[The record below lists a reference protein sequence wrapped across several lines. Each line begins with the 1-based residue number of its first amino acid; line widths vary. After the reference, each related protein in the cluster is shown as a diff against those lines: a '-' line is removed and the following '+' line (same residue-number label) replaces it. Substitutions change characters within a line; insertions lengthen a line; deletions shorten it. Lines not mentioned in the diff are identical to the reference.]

1 MRVNISYSIDLE
13 EVPGS
18 VSDLLSQ
25 LRFDYNGLSVK
36 FDDAMECLD
45 SVDLHNTTLKID
57 EMRKELFKIDSRLM
71 DCMNILD
78 GYQQTLMKLRE
89 SEQGVPNDEG

>member
-57 EMRKELFKIDSRLM
+57 SRLM